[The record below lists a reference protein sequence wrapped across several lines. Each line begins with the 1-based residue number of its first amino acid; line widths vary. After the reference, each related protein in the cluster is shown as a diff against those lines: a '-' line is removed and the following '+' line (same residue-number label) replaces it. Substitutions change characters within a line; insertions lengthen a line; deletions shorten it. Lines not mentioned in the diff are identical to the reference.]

1 MIRQRQNL
9 ISTATTYIQKEE
21 QKNRKI
27 ISQKIE
33 GSLLK
38 SFIIPI
44 FKRYGTNMYRKD
56 CRPEQKKPAANDSA
70 ASPLLKKAAAFI
82 RARRALL
89 TVLAVILLTGGFVI
103 YLLKYDHE
111 MLQSLLPEGLYR
123 ALFIEKQIELWDDS
137 MFSDENEGSGETGE
151 TQR

>member
-1 MIRQRQNL
+1 
-9 ISTATTYIQKEE
+9 
-21 QKNRKI
+21 
-27 ISQKIE
+27 
-33 GSLLK
+33 
-38 SFIIPI
+38 
-44 FKRYGTNMYRKD
+44 MYRKD
-56 CRPEQKKPAANDSA
+56 SRPEQKKPATNDSA

-111 MLQSLLPEGLYR
+111 MLQNLLPEGLYR